1 MKLNALWIL
10 MVFVPALSADP
21 VTTCNAGAASVPVFD
36 VTSVSGAVGDYTL
49 DCIGGNPTP
58 PDQIVPDVTVAVVMN
73 VNVLDTLGWILTDG
87 VTMTSGTMI
96 APNEVEFSDVPFNP
110 PGTGGHLDFEVQGI
124 FVNPSLEPRGYEFD
138 ELMAINGPPTVVLDI
153 PEQLVAVNAVPEPS
167 FTLLFAGFGLGAM
180 WLARRM
186 NHSK

>member
-49 DCIGGNPTP
+49 DCTGGNPTP

-96 APNEVEFSDVPFNP
+96 APNEVEFSDVP
-110 PGTGGHLDFEVQGI
+110 
-124 FVNPSLEPRGYEFD
+124 
-138 ELMAINGPPTVVLDI
+138 
-153 PEQLVAVNAVPEPS
+153 
-167 FTLLFAGFGLGAM
+167 
-180 WLARRM
+180 
-186 NHSK
+186 